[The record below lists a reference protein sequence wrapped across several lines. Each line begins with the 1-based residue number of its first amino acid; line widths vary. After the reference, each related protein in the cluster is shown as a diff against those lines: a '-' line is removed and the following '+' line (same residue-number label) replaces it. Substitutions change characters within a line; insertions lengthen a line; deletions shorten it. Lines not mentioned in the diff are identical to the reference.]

1 VRYDH
6 YRTGQRGRKLR
17 AVLIPVCAGLLVLGA
32 AAFFV
37 FNGPVRFL
45 GAGGPRTPP
54 GKLPDL
60 FQAEKYDDVISATD
74 AILVRDPLNKDAL
87 AFRGFASFYKSV
99 SQNATEER
107 MQYLDQAVVS
117 LRRAKLAGTPL
128 PGETD
133 YVLGKAYFNKGKYY
147 YDLAISSIESS
158 VARGYIQKDSYEYI
172 GHAYSQLGD
181 YQKAMENFLLAL
193 KDDAGDLLLLT
204 IGQTYY
210 QMKRTSDAVD
220 YLLRTL
226 NKTEDK
232 DIEER
237 TRFLLG
243 GIYLDSGELFKAE
256 EQFAAIAK
264 IDTRS
269 ADAHFNLGEVY
280 ARMNDPVKARAE
292 WRNAL
297 IIDPSHYGAKLRYY
311 GGKRKNN

>member
-6 YRTGQRGRKLR
+6 YRTGERARRLR
-17 AVLIPVCAGLLVLGA
+17 AVLIPIFAGLLVLAA

-37 FNGPVRFL
+37 FNAPVRLL
-45 GAGGPRTPP
+45 GAGGPRKSP

-60 FQAEKYDDVISATD
+60 FRAEKYDDVITATD
-74 AILVRDPLNKDAL
+74 AILVGDPLNPVAL
-87 AFRGFASFYKSV
+87 AYKGFASFYKSA
-99 SQNATEER
+99 SQNAAEER
-107 MQYLDQAVVS
+107 MPYLDQAVVA
-117 LRRAKLAGTPL
+117 LRRARLAGTPF
-128 PGETD
+128 PGEID
-133 YVLGKAYFNKGKYY
+133 YVLGKAYFTKGKYY
-147 YDLAISSIESS
+147 YDLSIANIESS
-158 VARGYIQKDSYEYI
+158 VAKGYVQKDSFEYI
-172 GHAYSQLGD
+172 GQAYSQLGD

-193 KDDAGDLLLLT
+193 KDDPGDLLLLT

-210 QMKRTSDAVD
+210 QMKRTGDAVD

-243 GIYLDSGELFKAE
+243 GIYLDTGELFKAE

-269 ADAHFNLGEVY
+269 ADAHYDLGEVY
-280 ARMNDPVKARAE
+280 AKMNDPVKARAE

-311 GGKRKNN
+311 GGRHK